1 MQNIQQGETVLASG
15 DGHQNTIRLRKHVL
29 FFNSAHDLLGDEV
42 REAGSAKG
50 GMVAR
55 NAKHGFIRAFTAAH

>member
-15 DGHQNTIRLRKHVL
+15 DGYQDTIRLRKHVL
-29 FFNSAHDLLGDEV
+29 FFNSAHDLLGDEI
-42 REAGSAKG
+42 REAGSAKR

-55 NAKHGFIRAFTAAH
+55 NANHGFIRAFTAAH